1 MSTISVDIDLED
13 VYYQMDRYDKEEMAQ
28 WLAGDDILDHKEVI
42 AWPEATSSTEAD
54 LLQAIKAVWDNR
66 SVLGNN
72 DIALLNKIANKTAYE
87 GIVSPGHGAC

>member
-1 MSTISVDIDLED
+1 MSTISIDIDLED

-66 SVLGNN
+66 LVLDNN
-72 DIALLNKIANKTAYE
+72 DIAILNRIAKKTAY
-87 GIVSPGHGAC
+87 